1 MADKSPRDVAVEVM
15 ESVKAEIRAY
25 EESLV
30 KMRAAEVGALK
41 KSLFGLP
48 QQAESNKQIVAK
60 VHKPAK
66 TVFDILGK
74 SERVVKSEEF
84 IDTKED
90 ADPAK
95 RYVHVGAYD
104 NKAEPKKPYPAPGSG
119 GKLEKDALDA
129 GTKGVKPPKP
139 MALKP
144 AGVPAMSANA
154 APKPPKAPG
163 APGMV
168 KDELE
173 HQPHPGPSES
183 EHQKKYSA
191 TKQAE
196 SEKHLQTPVG
206 NTERLAG
213 NDKRLKDMKKDEY
226 GDKKPGVFARL
237 HAIKAQQTASQVG
250 SPATQNLAAA
260 KVLTSRV
267 MAKKP
272 MASGAPSPVLKS
284 DVAPPGTHRVMYHSR
299 ALGHP
304 DAVEYQTG
312 GKPWRGTEE
321 EAKKIAASN
330 RDHTT
335 HFYAEPAPSGVKK
348 GEMGVLPHPTGP
360 GPGGEMAMSE
370 TKKSERTV
378 FEILR
383 KSAPKKN
390 PALQENCPY
399 CTESLSVCQC

>member
-60 VHKPAK
+60 IHKPAK

-90 ADPAK
+90 ADPTK

-104 NKAEPKKPYPAPGSG
+104 NKATPKKEVPAPGSG

-139 MALKP
+139 QALKP
-144 AGVPAMSANA
+144 AGIPAMTANA

-163 APGMV
+163 APGM
-168 KDELE
+168 
-173 HQPHPGPSES
+173 
-183 EHQKKYSA
+183 
-191 TKQAE
+191 TKGE
-196 SEKHLQTPVG
+196 DDGS
-206 NTERLAG
+206 
-213 NDKRLKDMKKDEY
+213 
-226 GDKKPGVFARL
+226 KKPGVFARL
-237 HAIKAQQTASQVG
+237 HAMKAQASAGNVG

-335 HFYAEPAPSGVKK
+335 HFYAEPAPAGVKK

-360 GPGGEMAMSE
+360 GPGGEMAMPE